1 MPQAN
6 LTYDVPYTRNM
17 VALVR
22 EMDEKHWQK
31 AGNAYHPSP
40 MGYRLDAFHS
50 GMVGGGS
57 KPLKYNTPGTSPAFP
72 PHNLASGLAVS
83 SGGGYAGMDGAV
95 GGMMGLSR
103 HPAEMDGG
111 SKIGDWMKKT
121 FTNPRTYGKILGAV
135 ATATGNPEIGIPLS
149 MASSIGGRRRRRK
162 GGAYEDLTDD
172 EKNKVNRDMM
182 RDAEY
187 LASSPASAPKS
198 APKSRSS
205 SVNSMLSKAWNFVK
219 KHPEFAK
226 VKKMVGLGSLK
237 RFGMNHKM
245 AIMEG
250 GAIHWKDIWNGI
262 KHVAQGTAH
271 YSGKVLDKVVPVIA
285 DKIAPM
291 LADKAVDML
300 TASSGAGR
308 KKGGKFGLKTIGNA
322 FKKVGSTVGKAVAN
336 KAVDMA
342 MKKGL
347 EMMVEKAPALLMSA
361 AGRKKRAPKQSGGFS
376 LADVIDVARPMG
388 ERVLGEVKKR
398 GRKAV
403 GELKDKVMS
412 KAKEVVG
419 KVKQAVG
426 GGRAKRAEIVK
437 RVMAE
442 KGMKMIEASKYV
454 KAHGLY

>member
-1 MPQAN
+1 
-6 LTYDVPYTRNM
+6 M

-22 EMDEKHWQK
+22 ELDQKHWEK

-57 KPLKYNTPGTSPAFP
+57 KPLKYNTAGTSPAFP
-72 PHNLASGLAVS
+72 PHNLAAGLAVS

-95 GGMMGLSR
+95 GGMMGLAR

-111 SKIGDWMKKT
+111 SRVGDWMKKT
-121 FTNPRTYGKILGAV
+121 FTNPRTYGKILGAI

-149 MASSIGGRRRRRK
+149 MASSVGGRGRSHRRK
-162 GGAYEDLTDD
+162 RQLGGAYEDLTDD
-172 EKNKVNRDMM
+172 EKNKVDRDRM
-182 RDAEY
+182 RDAAY
-187 LASSPASAPKS
+187 LAEPAMKSAA

-205 SVNSMLSKAWNFVK
+205 SVNSMISKAWNFVK
-219 KHPEFAK
+219 KHPEFIK

-237 RFGMNHKM
+237 RFGLNHKM
-245 AIMEG
+245 EIMEG

-291 LADKAVDML
+291 MADKAVDML
-300 TASSGAGR
+300 TTAAASGAGR
-308 KKGGKFGLKTIGNA
+308 KKGGRFGLKTIGNA
-322 FKKVGSTVGKAVAN
+322 FKKVGSTVGKAVAS

-347 EMMVEKAPALLMSA
+347 EMMVEKAPQMLMAA

-403 GELKDKVMS
+403 GELKDRAMS
-412 KAKEVVG
+412 KFGELKDKAMS

-437 RVMAE
+437 RVMKE
-442 KGMKMIEASKYV
+442 RGVKMIEASKIV
-454 KAHGLY
+454 KAEGLY